1 MKNTG
6 QKQKEKDEIKDDM
19 MLSEQELASVTNRL
33 QIPLIVQDIL
43 DDEGILTDEV
53 QLGLHEIL
61 SDDQPDSALL
71 CIALSAQKIA
81 NRYKAHCVA
90 MKILGM
96 ECERIVAEY
105 ASIWLKNAQE
115 KSLDDNMVFETLV
128 HIPEDLESLAEL
140 LEAGMITLQLENDQS
155 AALCQILIVQAR
167 SQSLIAETYLESM
180 DLFDDEAPWEIQQGL
195 DPVIA
200 DQEIHCNFTD
210 NVIQF
215 PGGKTKT

>member
-1 MKNTG
+1 MKEDV
-6 QKQKEKDEIKDDM
+6 K

-33 QIPLIVQDIL
+33 QVPLIIQDIL
-43 DDEGILTDEV
+43 DDDGILTDEI

-81 NRYKAHCVA
+81 NRYQGTSVA
-90 MKILGM
+90 MKILNM
-96 ECERIVAEY
+96 ECSRIIAEY

-128 HIPEDLESLAEL
+128 HIPEDLESIAEL
-140 LEAGMITLQLENDQS
+140 LEAGMITLQLENNQS
-155 AALCQILIVQAR
+155 AALCQILITQAR
-167 SQSLIAETYLESM
+167 AQAIIAETYLESM
-180 DLFDDEAPWEIQQGL
+180 EMFDEEPWEIEGCFETA
-195 DPVIA
+195 P
-200 DQEIHCNFTD
+200 EETKFYTN

-215 PGGKTKT
+215 PTGSRT